1 MSIHNIYT
9 SETRHGATHK
19 EKAISHDINDM
30 TQAYLFNNRYTLT
43 IHLTKHMMEWK

>member
-1 MSIHNIYT
+1 MSIHNIYSKYT

-30 TQAYLFNNRYTLT
+30 TQAYLLCQ
-43 IHLTKHMMEWK
+43 IMVSL